1 MSQGAVVAIHVAE
14 KHGQPTRPIDRTQAV
29 VGVGLSEDRYTKGTA
44 TLIEEEAVEAAKR
57 DYKIELEASETRRNI
72 VTRGVALNHLVG
84 KTFRVGEAT
93 FFGRELCEPCGHLEK
108 LTRPGVRESLVHRGG
123 LRADIVADGVVKIGD
138 SLNLAEPQP

>member
-72 VTRGVALNHLVG
+72 VMKCMSGWDYFSIGLKNQSLADPTL
-84 KTFRVGEAT
+84 TFMNVIRSR
-93 FFGRELCEPCGHLEK
+93 FPRLF
-108 LTRPGVRESLVHRGG
+108 
-123 LRADIVADGVVKIGD
+123 
-138 SLNLAEPQP
+138 